1 MLNDCAKMLF
11 LLFLNFLNF
20 KDIWAILE
28 NLSRETKNLNFD
40 IC

>member
-1 MLNDCAKMLF
+1 MLNGCAKMLF

-20 KDIWAILE
+20 KDLWAILE
-28 NLSRETKNLNFD
+28 NLSREMKNLNFD